1 MVAEQIHR
9 YPRWIIWALDLLS
22 FLVVGAALLLF
33 SRDLMA
39 LLWKSYGIDTTLMAR
54 VPYLPEIVQ
63 LITQGAALPRR
74 EVLGSAGTFNL
85 VFGLPL
91 LLPALG
97 WLALALLL
105 SLLFRNSLPTIRTS
119 PRGMLVEFGG
129 DWLPIPWEMLR
140 AIKVTEDLAAER
152 FVLLAETERKQLTFW
167 HRFYSILYRFTFRR
181 SFLII
186 SAISDFQNLIKTLLS
201 ETDRVARVLDN
212 VKPARLQEE
221 ASSPLFRLLL
231 SPGSFFS
238 RRSKAEVAAAPA
250 PVVTG
255 IGGREVL
262 RGAYPRRIGAIFIWV
277 SGLLAV
283 VLLVRY
289 AIYWLKFLALT
300 FPVLQNQPLF
310 DRLELRLLP
319 APWWL
324 LIAANVL
331 LVLMIWLLAG
341 LRNLLPDI
349 ETRGDGLAVRNFGR
363 WVVVPWS
370 AISSI
375 KVTELSEESQIVLIQ
390 AAGLPASSRLASLI
404 YEGSFA
410 PGVLVTS
417 AITNFEQ
424 VLQRVVLEVS
434 RYQSERGAPADK
446 PILQSDARSNLLL
459 LSFRAGP
466 TIDTLVAEAREDDT
480 TKLIDTRRMLRA
492 AGTMAWLA
500 LPPALLLLFDR
511 SIQQGLLPNGSIIG
525 GMIVLFLLGL
535 LEWPLTAL
543 ALQTLDDMTGG
554 GEEGYRGF
562 YLYPTIQLPR
572 LLPLFG
578 ALLMVLLGVPFL
590 PVMLWLG
597 AIVWSFLLAA
607 GMAEALYDWRGG
619 QLMAGGLIPVVFQ
632 LLILLA
638 YLVVNR

>member
-9 YPRWIIWALDLLS
+9 YPRWITWALDLLS
-22 FLVVGAALLLF
+22 FLAVGAALLLF
-33 SRDLMA
+33 GRDLMT
-39 LLWKSYGIDTTLMAR
+39 LLWRSYGIDTTLMAR
-54 VPYLPEIVQ
+54 VPYLPEVVQ
-63 LITQGAALPRR
+63 LITQGAQLPRR
-74 EVLGSAGTFNL
+74 EVVSGAGTFNL
-85 VFGLPL
+85 VFGLHL

-105 SLLFRNSLPTIRTS
+105 AILFRNSLPTIRTS

-167 HRFYSILYRFTFRR
+167 HRFYSLLYRLSFRR

-186 SAISDFQNLIKTLLS
+186 SAISDFQDLIKTLLS

-250 PVVTG
+250 QVMMNV
-255 IGGREVL
+255 GGREVL
-262 RGAYPRRIGAIFIWV
+262 RGAYPRRIGAIFVWLPA
-277 SGLLAV
+277 LLAL

-289 AIYWLKFLALT
+289 LVYWLKFLALT
-300 FPVLQNQPLF
+300 FPVLLNQPVF
-310 DRLELRLLP
+310 SQLELRQLP

-324 LIAANVL
+324 LVAAHL
-331 LVLMIWLLAG
+331 LLALVLWLLAG

-349 ETRGDGLAVRNFGR
+349 EARGEGLAIRNFRR
-363 WVVVPWS
+363 WVVVPWA
-370 AISSI
+370 AIRAI
-375 KVTELSEESQIVLIQ
+375 KVTELSEESRIVLIQ

-446 PILQSDARSNLLL
+446 PIFQSDARSNLLL

-466 TIDTLVAEAREDDT
+466 TIDTLVAEARDDDT
-480 TKLIDTRRMLRA
+480 TKLLDTRRMLRA

-511 SIQQGLLPNGSIIG
+511 AIQQGILPNGSLIG

-543 ALQTLDDMTGG
+543 ALQMLDDMTGG
-554 GEEGYRGF
+554 GEEGYRSF

-572 LLPLFG
+572 LLPLFV

-590 PVMLWLG
+590 PVLLWLG

-607 GMAEALYDWRGG
+607 GLAEALYDWRGG
-619 QLMAGGLIPVVFQ
+619 QLFAGGLIPVVFQ

>member
-1 MVAEQIHR
+1 MVAEQIYR
-9 YPRWIIWALDLLS
+9 YPRWITWALDFLS
-22 FLVVGAALLLF
+22 FLAVGAALLLF
-33 SRDLMA
+33 SRDLMV

-63 LITQGAALPRR
+63 TITQGAALPRR
-74 EVLGSAGTFNL
+74 EVVGGAGTFNL
-85 VFGLPL
+85 VFGLHL

-105 SLLFRNSLPTIRTS
+105 AILFRNSLPTIRTS

-201 ETDRVARVLDN
+201 ETDRVARVLEN
-212 VKPARLQEE
+212 VKPAKLQEE

-238 RRSKAEVAAAPA
+238 RRTKAEVAAAPA
-250 PVVTG
+250 QVLMN

-262 RGAYPRRIGAIFIWV
+262 RGTYPRRIGAIFVWV
-277 SGLLAV
+277 SGLLAL

-289 AIYWLKFLALT
+289 AVYWLKFLALT
-300 FPVLQNQPLF
+300 FPMLQNQPVF
-310 DRLELRLLP
+310 DRLELRQLP

-324 LIAANVL
+324 LVAAHLL
-331 LVLMIWLLAG
+331 LVIVLWVLAG

-349 ETRGDGLAVRNFGR
+349 ETRGDGLAIRNFGR
-363 WVVVPWS
+363 WVVLPWS
-370 AISSI
+370 AIRSI
-375 KVTELSEESQIVLIQ
+375 KVTELSEESRIVLIQ
-390 AAGLPASSRLASLI
+390 SAGLPAYSRLSSLI
-404 YEGSFA
+404 YEGSLA

-446 PILQSDARSNLLL
+446 PIFQSDARSNLLL
-459 LSFRAGP
+459 LSFRAGL

-480 TKLIDTRRMLRA
+480 TKLVDTRRMLHA

-500 LPPALLLLFDR
+500 LPPALLLVFDR
-511 SIQQGLLPNGSIIG
+511 VIQQGILPSGAIIG

-572 LLPLFG
+572 LLPLFV

-590 PVMLWLG
+590 PVLLWLG

-607 GMAEALYDWRGG
+607 GLAEALYDWRGG
-619 QLMAGGLIPVVFQ
+619 QLFAGGLIPVVFQ

>member
-1 MVAEQIHR
+1 MVVEQIHR
-9 YPRWIIWALDLLS
+9 YPRWITWALDLLS
-22 FLVVGAALLLF
+22 FLAVGAALLLF
-33 SRDLMA
+33 SRDLLS
-39 LLWKSYGIDTTLMAR
+39 LLWRSYGIDTTLLSR

-63 LITQGAALPRR
+63 VITQGAPLPRR
-74 EVLGSAGTFNL
+74 EVIGDAGLLNF
-85 VFGLPL
+85 VFALSQ
-91 LLPALG
+91 LLPSLG

-105 SLLFRNSLPTIRTS
+105 AVLFRNSLPTIRTS

-152 FVLLAETERKQLTFW
+152 FVLLAETERKQLTVW
-167 HRFYSILYRFTFRR
+167 HRFYSLLYRFSFRR

-186 SAISDFQNLIKTLLS
+186 SAISDFQSLIKTLLS

-212 VKPARLQEE
+212 VKPAKLQEE

-250 PVVTG
+250 QVMMGGT
-255 IGGREVL
+255 GREVL
-262 RGAYPRRIGAIFIWV
+262 RGAYPRRISVLFVWGA
-277 SGLLAV
+277 GLLAL

-289 AIYWLKFLALT
+289 ATYWLKFLALT
-300 FPVLQNQPLF
+300 FPALQNQPVF
-310 DRLELRLLP
+310 DRLELRQLP

-324 LIAANVL
+324 LVAAHLL

-363 WVVVPWS
+363 WIVVPWS
-370 AISSI
+370 SISAI
-375 KVTELSEESQIVLIQ
+375 KVTELSEESRIVLIQ
-390 AAGLPASSRLASLI
+390 AAGLPASSRLSSLI
-404 YEGSFA
+404 YEGSLA

-434 RYQSERGAPADK
+434 RFQSERGGPADK

-466 TIDTLVAEAREDDT
+466 TIDALIAEVRDDDT

-500 LPPALLLLFDR
+500 LPPALLLLFER
-511 SIQQGLLPNGSIIG
+511 SIQQGILLNGSIIG

-543 ALQTLDDMTGG
+543 ALQMLDDMTGG

-562 YLYPTIQLPR
+562 YLYPVIQLPR

-590 PVMLWLG
+590 PVLLWLG
-597 AIVWSFLLAA
+597 AIIWSFLLAA
-607 GMAEALYDWRGG
+607 GMAEGLYDWRGG
-619 QLMAGGLIPVVFQ
+619 QLFAGGLIPVVFQ

>member
-9 YPRWIIWALDLLS
+9 YPRWITWALDLLS
-22 FLVVGAALLLF
+22 FLAVGAALLLF
-33 SRDLMA
+33 SRNLMT
-39 LLWKSYGIDTTLMAR
+39 LLWRSYGIDTALMAR

-63 LITQGAALPRR
+63 TITQGAALPRR
-74 EVLGSAGTFNL
+74 EVVGSAGTFNL
-85 VFGLPL
+85 VFGLHL

-105 SLLFRNSLPTIRTS
+105 ALLFRNSLPTIRTS

-167 HRFYSILYRFTFRR
+167 HRFYSVLYRLSFRR

-212 VKPARLQEE
+212 VKPAKLQEE

-238 RRSKAEVAAAPA
+238 RRTKAEVAAAPA
-250 PVVTG
+250 QVVMSL
-255 IGGREVL
+255 GGREVL
-262 RGAYPRRIGAIFIWV
+262 RGVYPRRIGAIFVWV
-277 SGLLAV
+277 SGLLAL

-289 AIYWLKFLALT
+289 VVYWLKFLALT
-300 FPVLQNQPLF
+300 FPALQNQPLF

-324 LIAANVL
+324 LVAAHLL
-331 LVLMIWLLAG
+331 LVLVLWVLAG

-349 ETRGDGLAVRNFGR
+349 ETRGDGLAIRNFGR
-363 WVVVPWS
+363 WVVLPWS
-370 AISSI
+370 AIRSI
-375 KVTELSEESQIVLIQ
+375 KVTELSEESRIVLIQ
-390 AAGLPASSRLASLI
+390 SAGLPASSRLSSLI
-404 YEGSFA
+404 YEGGLA

-434 RYQSERGAPADK
+434 RYQSQRGAPADK

-466 TIDTLVAEAREDDT
+466 TIDTLVAEARDDDT
-480 TKLIDTRRMLRA
+480 TKLVDTRRMLRA
-492 AGTMAWLA
+492 AGSMAWLA

-511 SIQQGLLPNGSIIG
+511 SIQQGILPDGSIVG

-572 LLPLFG
+572 LLPLFV

-590 PVMLWLG
+590 PVLLWLG

-619 QLMAGGLIPVVFQ
+619 QLIAGGLIPVVFQ